1 MTNEELANLIFP
13 NITKTIEDYDKIYPK
28 RNLKEGAI
36 VTRYAPS
43 PTGFIH
49 IGALLATFT
58 ETTFARQTDGVC
70 FLRIED
76 TDTKRTVDNGIS
88 EIINGLKNLMLLLM
102 KGQLMIKK
110 K

>member
-1 MTNEELANLIFP
+1 MDYNELANLIFP

-49 IGALLATFT
+49 IGALLASFT
-58 ETTFARQTDGVC
+58 GSTFARQTDGV
-70 FLRIED
+70 FYLRIED
-76 TDTKRTVDNGIS
+76 TDTKRKIP
-88 EIINGLKNLMLLLM
+88 
-102 KGQLMIKK
+102 
-110 K
+110 